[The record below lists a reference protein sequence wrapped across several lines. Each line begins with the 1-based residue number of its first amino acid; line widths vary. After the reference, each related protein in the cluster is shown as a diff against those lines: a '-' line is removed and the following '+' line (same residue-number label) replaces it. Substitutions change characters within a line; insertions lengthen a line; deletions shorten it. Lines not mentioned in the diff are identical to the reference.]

1 MQIPIYLS
9 EISPP
14 ALRATFPGVVYALGN
29 VGSDLYVSHFFFYN
43 FVFHDR

>member
-29 VGSDLYVSHFFFYN
+29 VGSDLDVSQFFYD